1 HLKTSPNWGEVP
13 FLCLKILVYQGLRL
27 MQNAQFLGVITFFWI
42 TDINSWQTNNN
53 IPPILKFQQLKLQ
66 EQS

>member
-27 MQNAQFLGVITFFWI
+27 MQNAHLYRARFPGYGSCLVFLGLSSSEFPSYCE
-42 TDINSWQTNNN
+42 DIA
-53 IPPILKFQQLKLQ
+53 KVR
-66 EQS
+66 